1 MNRVWL
7 PEALLPRPVYS
18 TRGGAMT
25 APAPAPRTPVEAA
38 RERLVALRS
47 RREDIEEQLRRLRE
61 ETVVAVREASAAGI
75 GPMELHRLSGLSRP
89 TVNGYLTAEVS
100 A

>member
-1 MNRVWL
+1 V
-7 PEALLPRPVYS
+7 
-18 TRGGAMT
+18 T
-25 APAPAPRTPVEAA
+25 ASPPRTPADDI
-38 RERLVALRS
+38 RERLTALRA
-47 RREDIEEQLRRLRE
+47 RRENLDEQAQQLRE
-61 ETVVAVREASAAGI
+61 ETIAAVRAAHAAGI

>member
-1 MNRVWL
+1 
-7 PEALLPRPVYS
+7 
-18 TRGGAMT
+18 MT
-25 APAPAPRTPVEAA
+25 APAPTPRTPAEDA
-38 RERLVALRS
+38 RERLIALRTL
-47 RREDIEEQLRRLRE
+47 REQLDEQAQQLRE